1 MESNKKIISF
11 VLIMCFVVAGLLAVM
26 VSVTG
31 PIAKANEA
39 IFNKRAVLKAVEG
52 KLGDKTVADLSNE
65 EVLQIFDT
73 KMEQKI
79 VKTDGEEV
87 KSGELK
93 AEDIDM
99 AQEKKKAEAERQL
112 PLFIYDGADG
122 KNYILA
128 VRGNGLWDEIWGYI
142 ALENDLNTIAGA
154 TFDHKGETPGLGAEI
169 KDNPQFA
176 KNFIGKKIYDNSG
189 KYVSV
194 KVQKG
199 GADPENMYAVDGISG
214 ATVTADGVGEMLAR
228 GIEYYDAYFDDYKAT
243 IDAGKKN

>member
-1 MESNKKIISF
+1 
-11 VLIMCFVVAGLLAVM
+11 MCFVVAGALALM

-31 PIAKANEA
+31 PIAKKNEE
-39 IFNKRAVLKAVEG
+39 IFNKRAILKAVES
-52 KLGDKTVADLSNE
+52 KLGDKKVADYGDEEILALFEQKMTQTVVRKDGSTVEDVKAE
-65 EVLQIFDT
+65 EV
-73 KMEQKI
+73 
-79 VKTDGEEV
+79 
-87 KSGELK
+87 
-93 AEDIDM
+93 DM
-99 AQEKKKAEAERQL
+99 AQEKKKPEDERNL
-112 PLFIYDGADG
+112 PLFTYNGDAG

-142 ALENDLNTIAGA
+142 ALESDLNTIAGT

-169 KDNPQFA
+169 KDNASFPERFV
-176 KNFIGKKIYDNSG
+176 GKKIYDNSG

-199 GADPENMYAVDGISG
+199 GADPEDVHAVDGISG

-228 GIEYYDAYFDDYKAT
+228 GIEYYDAYFEGYKAT

>member
-11 VLIMCFVVAGLLAVM
+11 VLAMCIVVAGVLAGM
-26 VSVTG
+26 VKITG
-31 PIAKANEA
+31 PIAKKNEE
-39 IFNKRAVLKAVEG
+39 IFNKRAILKAVES
-52 KLGDKTVADLSNE
+52 KLGDKKVADYGDDEILALFESK
-65 EVLQIFDT
+65 V
-73 KMEQKI
+73 EQKV
-79 VKTDGEEV
+79 VKTDGSEV
-87 KSGELK
+87 TDGLK
-93 AEDIDM
+93 AEEIDM
-99 AQEKKKAEAERQL
+99 AKEKKKPEAERNL
-112 PLFIYDGADG
+112 PLFIYNGDAG

-142 ALENDLNTIAGA
+142 ALEKDLNTIAGT

-169 KDNPQFA
+169 KDNPNFPDR
-176 KNFIGKKIYDNSG
+176 FIGKKIYDNSG

-199 GADPENMYAVDGISG
+199 GADPDNVHAVDGISG

-228 GIEYYDAYFDDYKAT
+228 GIEYYDAYFERYKAT